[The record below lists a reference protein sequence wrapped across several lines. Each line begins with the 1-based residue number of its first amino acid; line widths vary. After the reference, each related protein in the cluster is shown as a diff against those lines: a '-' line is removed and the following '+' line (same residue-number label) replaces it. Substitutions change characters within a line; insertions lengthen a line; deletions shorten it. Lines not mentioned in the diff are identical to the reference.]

1 MIMADSAA
9 SKAKLEEDRKRAN
22 ALLESNRN
30 DDAAGKISPAKKPQS
45 SQQIPPPQE
54 TARPHPG
61 ESGFAKMF
69 EKFGALASGFFSKI
83 TSALPKPKPKLGGQ
97 YVPETPFQIAEKK
110 GEAGGEFETE
120 VDAFLRLVKER
131 KKISL
136 KAAASALG
144 ESEVVVEEWA
154 TILDRSGL
162 VRLVYPG
169 NPMESP
175 YVVLKEPGT
184 SNNTATGRT

>member
-1 MIMADSAA
+1 MAE
-9 SKAKLEEDRKRAN
+9 SK
-22 ALLESNRN
+22 
-30 DDAAGKISPAKKPQS
+30 DAAKPAKKAPLVPKQAPQG
-45 SQQIPPPQE
+45 
-54 TARPHPG
+54 ARPTAPETPIPAVR

-69 EKFGALASGFFSKI
+69 EKFGALMSGVFSKI
-83 TSALPKPKPKLGGQ
+83 ASALPKPKPKMGAQ
-97 YVPETPFQIAEKK
+97 YVPETPVQIAEKK
-110 GEAGGEFETE
+110 GEAGEEFETE
-120 VDAFLRLVKER
+120 VDAFLKLVRER

-136 KAAASALG
+136 REAASALG

-162 VRLVYPG
+162 VKLVYPG

-184 SNNTATGRT
+184 NNNSGRT